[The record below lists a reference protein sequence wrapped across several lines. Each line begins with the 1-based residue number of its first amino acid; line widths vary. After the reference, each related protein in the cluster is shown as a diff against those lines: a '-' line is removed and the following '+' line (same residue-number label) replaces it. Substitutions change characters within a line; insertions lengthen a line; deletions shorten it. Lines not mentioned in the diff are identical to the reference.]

1 MPRRA
6 TQVLE
11 KWNQQSALAHP
22 WTVADLL
29 SSQVAAGRHVSLI
42 IDLSN
47 HDTLYADEVPPSL
60 AYVHI
65 KLVAKVPSSPQLT
78 YSLAPFADGACS
90 TILATVLLKA
100 SQGAH
105 VCPDALK

>member
-1 MPRRA
+1 M
-6 TQVLE
+6 LE

-29 SSQVAAGRHVSLI
+29 SSQAAAGRRMSLI

-47 HDTLYADEVPPSL
+47 HDTLYADEIPPSL

-65 KLVAKVPSSPQLT
+65 KLVAKVLPPPFPTSRQPGARRCTRCSFSSALQMRF
-78 YSLAPFADGACS
+78 SLY
-90 TILATVLLKA
+90 
-100 SQGAH
+100 
-105 VCPDALK
+105 